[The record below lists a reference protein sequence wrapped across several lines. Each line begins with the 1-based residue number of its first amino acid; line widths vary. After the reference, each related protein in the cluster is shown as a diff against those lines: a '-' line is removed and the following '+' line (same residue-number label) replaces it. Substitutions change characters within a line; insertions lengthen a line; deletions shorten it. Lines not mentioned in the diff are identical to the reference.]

1 MFNNAKASNKAIKG
15 LIASIARQNKTL
27 RLKIHTALCRISAHA
42 YEHGDVTMFTYL
54 LDNVRGQDRKAI
66 IDWIE
71 VYGFAKFKSDGTF
84 SLNKAMRDNSTVAD
98 GQALFDDYTH
108 EDSEVKPWFNF
119 VKSVKQIA
127 KDMTL
132 DQMILA
138 LVARSAPNLDDS
150 ADLKGKPRA
159 TVVKE
164 STLGGLNN
172 AIAQLQ
178 TLADNPKV
186 VPLKAVGA

>member
-66 IDWIE
+66 VDWIE

-186 VPLKAVGA
+186 VPLKAVA

>member
-15 LIASIARQNKTL
+15 LIASIARQNNTL

-98 GQALFDDYTH
+98 GQALYDEYTH

-164 STLGGLNN
+164 STFGGLDN

-178 TLADNPKV
+178 KLAENPKV
-186 VPLKAVGA
+186 VPLKAVA

>member
-1 MFNNAKASNKAIKG
+1 MFNNAKVSNKAIKG
-15 LIASIARQNKTL
+15 LIASIAKQNKTL

-71 VYGFAKFKSDGTF
+71 VYGFAKIKSDGTCT
-84 SLNKAMRDNSTVAD
+84 LNKAMRDSSTVAD
-98 GQALFDDYTH
+98 GQALFDEYTH
-108 EDSEVKPWFNF
+108 DDSLVKPWFNF
-119 VKSVKQIA
+119 TKTLKQIA

-138 LVARSAPNLDDS
+138 LVARSAPNLDDN

-164 STLGGLNN
+164 STFGGLDN
-172 AIAQLQ
+172 AIFQLQ
-178 TLADNPKV
+178 TLANNPKV
-186 VPLKAVGA
+186 VPLKVAA

>member
-1 MFNNAKASNKAIKG
+1 MFNDAKVSNKAIKG
-15 LIASIARQNKTL
+15 LIASIAKQNQTL
-27 RLKIHTALCRISAHA
+27 RLKIHTCLCRISAHA
-42 YEHGDVTMFTYL
+42 YEHGDVTMFTSL

-71 VYGFAKFKSDGTF
+71 VYGFAKVKSDGTF
-84 SLNKAMRDNSTVAD
+84 SLNKAMRDNSTGAD
-98 GQALFDDYTH
+98 GQTLFDEYTH

-132 DQMILA
+132 DQMVLA
-138 LVARSAPNLDDS
+138 MIARSSQNLDDE

-164 STLGGLNN
+164 ATSGGLDN

-178 TLADNPKV
+178 KLANNPKV
-186 VPLKAVGA
+186 VPLKAVA

>member
-98 GQALFDDYTH
+98 GQALYDEYTH

-127 KDMTL
+127 KDITL
-132 DQMILA
+132 EQMILA

-186 VPLKAVGA
+186 VPLKAVA